1 MENQEGGQ
9 GAGQKTCIFS
19 KKPIYPE
26 DKKAVEFELALLDS
40 DGHCTGESIPVR
52 ICASIRNKGKADSRF
67 DVFMIVKQV
76 SDGLCIGRH
85 FDKYYD
91 QMKLEMQEPR
101 KEYKASE
108 MSGGKKCSNNNRVE
122 SHISRVEG
130 GAKKSNAKK
139 KKNGKKT

>member
-52 ICASIRNKGKADSRF
+52 ICASIRN
-67 DVFMIVKQV
+67 KQV

>member
-1 MENQEGGQ
+1 M
-9 GAGQKTCIFS
+9 TCIFS

-26 DKKAVEFELALLDS
+26 DKKAVEFKVARLDS
-40 DGHCTGESIPVR
+40 DGHCTGESIPVG

-67 DVFMIVKQV
+67 DVFMTVKQV

-108 MSGGKKCSNNNRVE
+108 MSGGKKCSNNNNNNIE
-122 SHISRVEG
+122 SHISRVKG
-130 GAKKSNAKK
+130 GAEKSNGKK
-139 KKNGKKT
+139 KKNGRRRKMGRIT